1 MDETAKSQGF
11 LLVNDEGCQAS
22 RRSARQAG
30 WLADWVGGEE
40 VEEGRP
46 LVAPLLGC
54 DQASL
59 REQWPL

>member
-1 MDETAKSQGF
+1 MQTHQDSVSAGTRLELKQRRGKET
-11 LLVNDEGCQAS
+11 LP
-22 RRSARQAG
+22 AG
-30 WLADWVGGEE
+30 WLADWVGGQE